1 MDIRYQWKIIEING
15 TIIHAK
21 ELDRYRAG
29 TFAWCFH
36 VVFPHFPPILY
47 PTCSYGP
54 LPVISTEL
62 TPFIECIIP
71 FITSYN

>member
-36 VVFPHFPPILY
+36 VVFPQYFILPAVMALY
-47 PTCSYGP
+47 Q
-54 LPVISTEL
+54 L
-62 TPFIECIIP
+62 
-71 FITSYN
+71 

>member
-1 MDIRYQWKIIEING
+1 MDIRYQWKILEING

-36 VVFPHFPPILY
+36 VVFPQYFILPAVLALY
-47 PTCSYGP
+47 Q
-54 LPVISTEL
+54 LSTEL
-62 TPFIECIIP
+62 TLFIECIIP